1 MKTSRLLNRILPFMG
16 TVMILAWILIVGP
29 LGGLLIGAVAYFMS
43 VENAFAGAVCATIL
57 FSPVVLT
64 IIWGCGAGA
73 EAILEKRFDRAA
85 LFLNDASSVPL
96 SLPQNAK

>member
-29 LGGLLIGAVAYFMS
+29 LGGLLIGAVAYFML
-43 VENAFAGAVCATIL
+43 VDNTFAAVICAAVL
-57 FSPVVLT
+57 LLPAVLT
-64 IIWGCGAGA
+64 IVWGCGAWT

-85 LFLNDASSVPL
+85 LFLNDASPVPL
-96 SLPQNAK
+96 SLSQKAK